1 MSFASTLPFAALV
14 TAVAISIATKL
25 SWRFQPE
32 HRRERFSAV
41 QAAIQNIPDPVIIFG
56 DSIVEEAALPPR
68 VCGFVLV
75 NAGIGGAGIAYFQR
89 YSAQLLGS
97 SRPKL
102 IVLAVGIN
110 DAGPKTKSNFHFQDR
125 YEQTV
130 AFLASRAPIVVA
142 TITPIQEGIYVS
154 KLGYNSQI
162 IPALNRV
169 ILAVPNTTAVIDLN
183 GPLSGTNF
191 TTDGVHLNKAGY
203 AVWTSAIVNG
213 ISAALGCIQR

>member
-1 MSFASTLPFAALV
+1 MPMAEDRQMSSISTLLFVALV
-14 TAVAISIATKL
+14 IAVAIGIATKL
-25 SWRFQPE
+25 SWRFQPD

-56 DSIVEEAALPPR
+56 DSIVEEATLPPR

-97 SRPKL
+97 SRLKL

-110 DAGPKTKSNFHFQDR
+110 DAGSKKSQLHFQDR

-130 AFLASRAPIVVA
+130 ASLASRAPV
-142 TITPIQEGIYVS
+142 
-154 KLGYNSQI
+154 
-162 IPALNRV
+162 
-169 ILAVPNTTAVIDLN
+169 
-183 GPLSGTNF
+183 
-191 TTDGVHLNKAGY
+191 
-203 AVWTSAIVNG
+203 
-213 ISAALGCIQR
+213 